1 MAVGPVA
8 LSFVL
13 GVGSVSTAG
22 LAPDAG
28 PGEPPKAQPPQEA
41 VDAFFE
47 GKDLYA
53 SARYEE
59 ALEAFTRADRL
70 HPAPDLQYNI
80 GLCHMRLEH
89 WKEAINAFEI
99 YLRTKEDPPDRADVE
114 ARIAEAQR
122 RLDQVE
128 APPALT
134 PTESGLSETGSAGP
148 QPPTDDPAP
157 PTGTDGKPYR
167 GLVISGGVLFALGA
181 AGAIGTATGLGVMIV
196 DRNSTLDEVMSEGNP
211 SGLQY
216 AEAVDIQEEA
226 ERLRTFQI
234 VGGAAFGAV
243 AVVGGALLTVGLVRR
258 SKARKNRDASLSILP
273 SAGPRGA
280 RLGLRYAF

>member
-1 MAVGPVA
+1 MVVGPLA
-8 LSFVL
+8 LSLVL
-13 GVGSVSTAG
+13 GIGSVSTAE
-22 LAPDAG
+22 LAPEA
-28 PGEPPKAQPPQEA
+28 PGEPDKTQPPQEA

-53 SARYEE
+53 SAQYEE

-89 WKEAINAFEI
+89 WQEAINAFEI

-122 RLDQVE
+122 RLDQGKA
-128 APPALT
+128 APTAVPSNEPGPSAPGPAV
-134 PTESGLSETGSAGP
+134 P
-148 QPPTDDPAP
+148 QPPTDDPDP
-157 PTGTDGKPYR
+157 PSGADGKPYR
-167 GLVISGGVLFALGA
+167 GLVVSGSVLFALGA
-181 AGAIGTATGLGVMIV
+181 AGAIGTTTGLGLMIV
-196 DRNSTLDEVMSEGNP
+196 DRNNTLDEVTSEGNP
-211 SGLQY
+211 SGIVY
-216 AEAVDIQEEA
+216 ADAVDIQEEA
-226 ERLRTFQI
+226 ERLRTAQI
-234 VGGAAFGAV
+234 IGGAAFGAV

-258 SKARKNRDASLSILP
+258 SKARKTPSAAVSILP

-280 RLGLRYAF
+280 GLGLRYAF